1 MPRQKKDYSTLC
13 IKVEAGIMRRFN
25 EYCSNVGQTKT
36 LAFERIVTE
45 HMDKYEREKK
55 YVEKIMKESHEK

>member
-1 MPRQKKDYSTLC
+1 
-13 IKVEAGIMRRFN
+13 MRRFN

-55 YVEKIMKESHEK
+55 YVEKIMNESHEK